1 MASPLT
7 DAETRTLVEGYADW
21 YHRIEVRPGIVTPGI
36 NESALHLQ
44 SLDLPADCSGLRV
57 LDLGARDG
65 FFSFEMERRGA
76 DVLAIDYLPADR
88 TGFSIA
94 ARILQSQVTYRQAN
108 IYHLD
113 PAEIGTFDIVLF
125 LGLLYHLPDPA
136 GALRIVRNCCRSAMY
151 LETLVIDQAVAM
163 PDGSEVPLG
172 HLDER
177 LLSVPL
183 MQFFPGASCNGDPTN
198 FWGPNIRCVEA
209 LLEETE
215 FSVSRTVS
223 LGRRAVFHCQAVSRP
238 RAAYYLDVAN
248 GRGSP

>member
-7 DAETRTLVEGYADW
+7 DAEVHTLVDGYTRW

-36 NESALHLQ
+36 NDSALHLQ

-94 ARILQSQVTYRQAN
+94 AALLQSGVTYRQAN

-125 LGLLYHLPDPA
+125 LGLLYHLPDPV
-136 GALRIVRNCCRSAMY
+136 GALRIVRRCCTSSMY
-151 LETLVIDQAVAM
+151 LETLVIDEAVPM
-163 PDGSEVPLG
+163 PDGSLVPLG
-172 HLDER
+172 QLDER

-183 MQFFPGASCNGDPTN
+183 MQFFPGTSCNNDPTN
-198 FWGPNIRCVEA
+198 YWGPNIRCVEA

-215 FSVSRTVS
+215 FSVSRIVP
-223 LGRRAVFHCQAVSRP
+223 LGRRAVFQCHAVSRP
-238 RAAYYLDVAN
+238 RAAHYLDAAT
-248 GRGSP
+248 GRGSL

>member
-1 MASPLT
+1 MTSSLT
-7 DAETRTLVEGYADW
+7 DAEARALVDGYPHW

-76 DVLAIDYLPADR
+76 EVLAIDYMPADR

-94 ARILQSQVTYRQAN
+94 AEILQSRVTYRQAN

-125 LGLLYHLPDPA
+125 LGLLYHLPDPI
-136 GALRIVRNCCRSAMY
+136 GALRIVRACCRSSMY
-151 LETLVIDQAVAM
+151 LETLVIDEGVPM
-163 PDGSEVPLG
+163 NDGSLVPLG
-172 HLDER
+172 QLDER

-183 MQFFPGASCNGDPTN
+183 MQFFPGTSCNDDPTN
-198 FWGPNIRCVEA
+198 FWGPNVRCVET

-215 FSVSRTVS
+215 FSVSRVVR
-223 LGRRAVFHCQAVSRP
+223 LGRRAPRSRRLVP
-238 RAAYYLDVAN
+238 SGDLEMV
-248 GRGSP
+248 GGSRT